1 MNKIIKLLMLSDVLI
16 LTSFGLINPILAI
29 FFKEDLVGGTIFT
42 AGLASTIFL
51 LTKCA
56 IQMPFSR
63 YVDHHNYHHRVNL
76 LIIGTF
82 LIALVPFIY
91 IFSKTIHGMFIAQII
106 FGIGSGLSYPAWLG
120 LWSTHLDKHKES
132 FEWSLYSTFTGL
144 GTAGTAAG
152 GAFLASKFGFNTAF
166 LIVGCVS
173 VLGGIVILSL
183 YSKSRHLIPQSI
195 YSRRLYK
202 KNKYF

>member
-16 LTSFGLINPILAI
+16 LTSFGLTNPILAI
-29 FFKEDLVGGTIFT
+29 FFKEDLIGGTIFT

-56 IQMPFSR
+56 IQLPFSR
-63 YVDHHNYHHRVNL
+63 YIDHHNYHHRVNL

-91 IFSKTIHGMFIAQII
+91 IFFKTISSMFVAQII

-132 FEWSLYSTFTGL
+132 FEWTLYSTFTGL
-144 GTAGTAAG
+144 GTAVTAAG
-152 GAFLASKFGFNTAF
+152 GALLASKFGFNTAF
-166 LIVGCVS
+166 TIVGIVS
-173 VLGGIVILSL
+173 VLGGVVLLAL
-183 YSKSRHLIPQSI
+183 YSKSKHLLPKAM
-195 YSRRLYK
+195 YSRKLYK